1 MWIAFCP
8 KAAAHPGAA
17 RLAVRS
23 RSAGVRSAQKHLDK
37 IWKLLLESQMAPRLA
52 SVVTAAALLTHAAA
66 FVAPPTRRT
75 LAVRAAP
82 LFAKETLQD
91 KIYAWQDQFIAGL
104 TKDDKA
110 KTTPAPAPA
119 PAPKPAPKPAP
130 APAAKTDADVAAAE
144 KKRLEDVEAAKEKE
158 AQRVADAEA
167 ARIADVAKAAEK
179 KAEKAAAPTAPAPAK
194 ATAGKGDVTGKYAE
208 PAREAAAIKAKE
220 AEKRPFPVV
229 PLAVGA
235 VAVSS
240 RRRRCRSG
248 RADDRGRRRQ
258 GGPGRR
264 GRRGR
269 RQGRRRR
276 RRLRRDEG
284 RGRGPSGAKAGAGAA
299 RPSAPAS
306 ARAGGSCVAAGRAR
320 APPA

>member
-1 MWIAFCP
+1 M
-8 KAAAHPGAA
+8 A
-17 RLAVRS
+17 RL
-23 RSAGVRSAQKHLDK
+23 
-37 IWKLLLESQMAPRLA
+37 PR
-52 SVVTAAALLTHAAA
+52 VGTAAALLLGLAAA
-66 FVAPPTRRT
+66 FAPVPRQRAP
-75 LAVRAAP
+75 LRAAP

-119 PAPKPAPKPAP
+119 PAPT
-130 APAAKTDADVAAAE
+130 AKTDADVAAAE
-144 KKRLEDVEAAKEKE
+144 TKRLEDVAAAKAAE

-167 ARIADVAKAAEK
+167 ARLADVAKAAEK

-235 VAVSS
+235 VAVSLAAPPV
-240 RRRRCRSG
+240 
-248 RADDRGRRRQ
+248 RAAV
-258 GGPGRR
+258 GP
-264 GRRGR
+264 
-269 RQGRRRR
+269 
-276 RRLRRDEG
+276 
-284 RGRGPSGAKAGAGAA
+284 A
-299 RPSAPAS
+299 
-306 ARAGGSCVAAGRAR
+306 VAACLLYTSPSPRDQRGSRMPSSA
-320 APPA
+320 